1 MGHGHCKKQKDGRRE
16 SLTYTSWRM
25 MVQRCT
31 NENRKDYDLYGGR
44 GILVY
49 FGWLGPGGFQ
59 EFLQDVGLRPSLK
72 HSLDRIDPDGNYDFS
87 NVRWATKSA
96 QNSNKSGYVV
106 EFGGE
111 RLTTYEWAE
120 RLGLHPGALRKR
132 FSRGWTRERALG
144 EANRRGKN
152 ETRKRK
158 RRSGRGRSDDDV
170 DPRDRSFESP

>member
-1 MGHGHCKKQKDGRRE
+1 
-16 SLTYTSWRM
+16 M

-31 NENRKDYDLYGGR
+31 NKNRTNYDSYGGS
-44 GILVY
+44 GVKVY
-49 FGWLGPGGFQ
+49 FGWLGRGGFQ

-72 HSLDRIDPDGNYDFS
+72 HSLDRIDPAGDYDFN
-87 NVRWATKSA
+87 NVRWATKST

-132 FSRGWTRERALG
+132 FSRGWDRSRALSTV
-144 EANRRGKN
+144 NRRGKN
-152 ETRKRK
+152 ETRKR
-158 RRSGRGRSDDDV
+158 RR
-170 DPRDRSFESP
+170 